1 MIFLNPSGLHDCS
14 LDAFADKSDFGNKA
28 ATVAEYF
35 YHNLSICWLYKPNL
49 KKLVNSCRGVKVA
62 FTSGIDTLNPLVG
75 NSV

>member
-35 YHNLSICWLYKPNL
+35 YHNYSIC
-49 KKLVNSCRGVKVA
+49 
-62 FTSGIDTLNPLVG
+62 
-75 NSV
+75 